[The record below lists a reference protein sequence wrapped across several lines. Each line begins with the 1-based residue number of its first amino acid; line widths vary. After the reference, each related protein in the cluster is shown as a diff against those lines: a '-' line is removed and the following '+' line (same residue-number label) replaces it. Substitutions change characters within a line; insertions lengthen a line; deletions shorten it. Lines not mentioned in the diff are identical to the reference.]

1 MQQQV
6 PPPAPVSG
14 PRKHLSGS
22 HSTAQRA
29 VRLIG
34 EVILTYYGPLPADIH
49 FQPHFRSNTEGA
61 HRGTVA
67 GGGASAFAAV
77 WHVLIGGELSQAALQ
92 QQASGLA
99 GEQAVL
105 QQVRASPPG
114 IVPAYSPGL
123 LP

>member
-1 MQQQV
+1 MDPC
-6 PPPAPVSG
+6 PP
-14 PRKHLSGS
+14 
-22 HSTAQRA
+22 
-29 VRLIG
+29 
-34 EVILTYYGPLPADIH
+34 IH
-49 FQPHFRSNTEGA
+49 FQPHFRSNTEGVGRGGA
-61 HRGTVA
+61 HRVTVA